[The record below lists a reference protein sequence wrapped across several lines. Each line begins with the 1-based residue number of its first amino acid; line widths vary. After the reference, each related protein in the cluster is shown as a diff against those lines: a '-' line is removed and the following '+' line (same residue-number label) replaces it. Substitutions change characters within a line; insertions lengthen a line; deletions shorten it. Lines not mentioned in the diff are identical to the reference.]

1 MLTARCT
8 CLVIFAAALIQTANA
23 QVDAG
28 NASNPD
34 GDAEA
39 SIERFHGDPEEIN
52 AGLAAL
58 QEQDYASAYETF
70 RSLAMQGDASAQYQ
84 LASLYHRGLG
94 VDIDLA
100 EASRWYARAAEQ
112 GYAEAQ
118 YGLGNMYLMG
128 EGVEQDDASAERWY
142 EAAAEQDHAAARLNL
157 VKLRQI
163 SRVKPASELEK
174 EAGEEPPDEV
184 ANKTGAPAEV
194 AANKT
199 VAKRG
204 FFKRLF
210 RKDNQAGA
218 DDSAAVLAENDD
230 PEDEMPSRDAP
241 AGSTPPPE
249 DAPSRSTPPPGDAPG
264 GSTPPPGDAPGG
276 STPLPEDAPGGS
288 TPPPGDAPGGST
300 PPAGD
305 APECCDPE
313 AAEEEKKGFFSR
325 IFGRD
330 NKAGKASQTV
340 AANRDNTQDTSP
352 RQNEAALDA
361 LEQSGAVSNYELGMA
376 YALGDG
382 VGEDHAKAFGHFVKS
397 AEQDYAPAQ
406 YRVGMAYA
414 LGDGV
419 DEDHARAFEYFV
431 KSAEQD
437 YAPAQYRVGM
447 AHALGEGTEKDLS
460 EAVEWYKKSALQG
473 YAIAQRSSGM
483 AYLNGEGVEQN
494 KPLALA
500 WYSLLSD
507 GGNQMDVHRRDTLL
521 QGLSSVEIQQAEKL
535 KAQLQEQ
542 LDSN

>member
-1 MLTARCT
+1 MLTARCA
-8 CLVIFAAALIQTANA
+8 CLVIFAAALIQTTNA

-34 GDAEA
+34 GAAEA
-39 SIERFHGDPEEIN
+39 SIERFHADPEEIN

-58 QEQDYASAYETF
+58 QEHDYAAAYETF
-70 RSLAMQGDASAQYQ
+70 RSLAMQGDASAQHQ

-157 VKLRQI
+157 AKLRQI
-163 SRVKPASELEK
+163 SQVKPASELEK

-184 ANKTGAPAEV
+184 ANETGAPAEV

-241 AGSTPPPE
+241 AGY
-249 DAPSRSTPPPGDAPG
+249 AAVPGA
-264 GSTPPPGDAPGG
+264 
-276 STPLPEDAPGGS
+276 EQYR
-288 TPPPGDAPGGST
+288 ST

-330 NKAGKASQTV
+330 NKADKASRTA

-352 RQNEAALDA
+352 RQNEVALDA

-382 VGEDHAKAFGHFVKS
+382 VGEDHAKAFEHFVKS

-406 YRVGMAYA
+406 FRVGMAYA

-542 LDSN
+542 LDNN